1 MIPGVRNAAG
11 VAIGLIGTAIAL
23 VLLGS
28 GLTGTEPAPV
38 PPPVEAV
45 ALSAL
50 QMLGSG
56 AALGGVL
63 VAGRMVSPWAP
74 LTSGLLWAVGS
85 VATLADPAAFAG
97 EGLESAAIVFGRQ
110 FGLGLTALMLL
121 GAVALRS
128 ARQEQARPV
137 PGPADPAPPSLPP
150 AAVVRAG
157 PVRSQGPG
165 PRHRAPARWSP
176 PISPRRPD
184 PRMRR
189 PG

>member
-1 MIPGVRNAAG
+1 VRNAAG
-11 VAIGLIGTAIAL
+11 VVIGLVGTAIAL

-28 GLTGTEPAPV
+28 GLDGTEPAPV

-63 VAGRMVSPWAP
+63 VAGRKVSPWAP
-74 LTSGLLWAVGS
+74 LSSGLLWAAGS
-85 VATLADPAAFAG
+85 LATLADPAAFTG
-97 EGLESAAIVFGRQ
+97 GGMDAAATVFGRQ

-121 GAVALRS
+121 GAVALRP

-137 PGPADPAPPSLPP
+137 PRPADPAPPSLPP
-150 AAVVRAG
+150 AAMVRAG
-157 PVRSQGPG
+157 PVRPQGPG
-165 PRHRAPARWSP
+165 PRHRAPPRWSP
-176 PISPRRPD
+176 PVAAPRRPN